1 MKTTDVTDA
10 VALYEALVKLY
21 QEGGR
26 VEIITPEGE
35 RVDPIAGHEV

>member
-1 MKTTDVTDA
+1 MTVADA

-26 VEIITPEGE
+26 IEIVTPEGE
-35 RVDPIAGHEV
+35 RSDPIAGHEV